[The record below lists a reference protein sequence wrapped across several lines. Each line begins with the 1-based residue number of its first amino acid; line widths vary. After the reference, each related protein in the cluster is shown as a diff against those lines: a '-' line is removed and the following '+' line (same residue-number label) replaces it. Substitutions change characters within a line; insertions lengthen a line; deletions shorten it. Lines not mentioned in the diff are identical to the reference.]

1 MLKMRSSIWVKA
13 IIFAIFFVI
22 IILHLS
28 SAIDISIKNAVPF
41 TVLPLLV
48 AYSVFSTP
56 LKSFFVG
63 LVCGIC
69 VDSVAVGAY
78 CFNTF
83 FLMLTALI
91 VCLTA
96 NNLFNKNIWAALV
109 ISLITAIL
117 YFMLNWLIFYMPSMK
132 AEENLTYI
140 LSYGFPSAVYTA
152 LFVLPFY
159 YLFKYLNAFTK
170 K

>member
-28 SAIDISIKNAVPF
+28 SAVDISIKNAVPF

-78 CFNTF
+78 CFNTLC
-83 FLMLTALI
+83 LMLTALI

-109 ISLITAIL
+109 ISLITAVI
-117 YFMLNWLIFYMPSMK
+117 YFILNWAIFYMPALK

-140 LSYGFPSAVYTA
+140 LSYAFPSAVYTA
-152 LFVLPFY
+152 LFILPFY
-159 YLFKYLNAFTK
+159 YLFRFLSK